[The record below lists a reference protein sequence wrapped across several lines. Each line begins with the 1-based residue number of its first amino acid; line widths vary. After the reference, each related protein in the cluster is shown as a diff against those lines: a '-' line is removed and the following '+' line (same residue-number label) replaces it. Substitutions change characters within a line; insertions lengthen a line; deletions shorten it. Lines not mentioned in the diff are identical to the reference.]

1 MAKSLEEIRAE
12 RRALEDLANMSL
24 YQRFTS
30 GLGNMFDTTDPL
42 APKFGDVVGG
52 MPSMP
57 NTRTADMT
65 GATVDAMGN
74 IVPGA
79 DTKVSV
85 LGVPVPDYARPKPM
99 QGITMNPAFVEGQT
113 FSPAF
118 MGQYNEFT
126 SGGGAD
132 PVFGLFG
139 QETESYTANIND
151 LTDAGK
157 VKFQRIN
164 KELQA
169 IPRSDMAARREF
181 INDTKNQFRI
191 DDFNKQGKL
200 KFGVTQS
207 LETGKDVNV
216 LTGGILSNQPG
227 TAPVNLDTRLPSFGN
242 VGQEGSSRLPGSTVQ
257 QTIDDSGMKLIAGG
271 QVAVPT
277 RESLQYT
284 GDKVPFMSPA
294 IKADMEASGL
304 GIAGYQNILD
314 NYVNKAPVKETSFM
328 DSFGGVTGMVGL
340 LGDIMVIQSL
350 LDNKQQAPAA
360 AAPRGL
366 VGAKVTEEDPYKRR
380 F

>member
-139 QETESYTANIND
+139 QETESYSANIND

-157 VKFQRIN
+157 AKFQRIN

-366 VGAKVTEEDPYKRR
+366 VGAKVTEEDPYKTR